1 MADHEILEKKHFFFQ
16 LHALKFFLISREDYC
31 LKNGLPMIKFQL
43 KWNVSQSEEL
53 SSFEFMVIHYILP
66 SSYHVAL

>member
-43 KWNVSQSEEL
+43 K
-53 SSFEFMVIHYILP
+53 
-66 SSYHVAL
+66 